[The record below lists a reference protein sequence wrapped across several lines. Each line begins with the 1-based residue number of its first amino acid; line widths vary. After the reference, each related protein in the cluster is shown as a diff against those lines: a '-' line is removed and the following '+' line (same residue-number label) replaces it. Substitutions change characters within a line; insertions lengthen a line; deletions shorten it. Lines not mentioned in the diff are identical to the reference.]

1 MSVSVDEPLQMPSL
15 RAQPAA
21 DGWAEE
27 TLRYRVRPRDKPKFH
42 TVLDAKTVFGPGS
55 GGLSVVTRAR
65 LEPVEGETA
74 LELAVTLDLGG
85 VHLEDRLDCLWSPG
99 LVAGRLN
106 RVVGEARKKDIDFP
120 KSPFPLPATT
130 YPEVLLPFLLR
141 GQPMDGERRAVHAWT
156 SDRFVARVYYESRGT
171 KSIEVPAGRLPATE
185 VWMYPDLNDWVKLGS
200 VLTRMAKPFLPRY
213 GMWFD
218 AEEPRRLLRFEG
230 SYGPPGAP
238 EIIIELVE

>member
-1 MSVSVDEPLQMPSL
+1 MDEPLSMPAL
-15 RAQPAA
+15 RAEPGA

-27 TLRYRVRPRDKPKFH
+27 TLRYRVRPREKPKFH
-42 TVLDAKTVFGPGS
+42 TVLDARTVFGPGA
-55 GGLSVVTRAR
+55 GDLVVRTRAR
-65 LEPVEGETA
+65 AEPVVGENA
-74 LELAVTLDLGG
+74 LQIHVTLDLGG
-85 VHLEDRLDCLWSPG
+85 VHLEDRLDCLWHPG
-99 LVAGRLN
+99 LVAGRLL
-106 RVVGEARKKDIDFP
+106 RVVGDARRKEIDFP
-120 KSPFPLPATT
+120 KSPFPLPKTT

-141 GQPMDGERRAVHAWT
+141 GQPVDGKRRALYAWT

-171 KSIEVPAGRLPATE
+171 KTVEVEAGSFEATE

-200 VLTRMAKPFLPRY
+200 VLTKMAKPFLPRY

-238 EIIIELVE
+238 EIVLELTG